1 MAASAGPALSRE
13 EVDRAL
19 ARLGAERDAVE
30 SALLSLQDHPG
41 LRLLDGAG
49 LTGRT
54 LERWSVVGQGLPL
67 LWALFDRYSEAL
79 ASARAVRA
87 RRAKPGGPELA
98 ELSELLTGDAV
109 TVPGGAPDGP
119 QRLGAPARLVERV
132 SLEELMERMNSWYA
146 TVLEV
151 VSAADAVWTA
161 LPARIDLLI
170 AELRRVETLAA
181 SLGVRS
187 GTHPLGDDL
196 EALDADLEGLRTEVR
211 ADPLALWRPARVP
224 AQRGTVPDGG
234 AQAAPSGVVDTERF
248 DRAGRALDGVR
259 QELENLLR
267 LRDDAEERLQGVGDL
282 LQRADATLAEAR
294 RARGE
299 VLAKIA
305 ATEVPAVPGPA
316 SALRERIVLALE
328 LRQNGQWYR
337 LAPLLDA
344 LEDAAA
350 KELAR
355 ARQSL
360 TEVTQPLAV
369 RAELRGRLDAY
380 KAMAA
385 RLRVAEDPVVLER
398 YEKARW
404 LLWSAPC
411 DLRAAAGAVAR
422 FQQALRPAPGE
433 PGAGTG
439 SAGAAE
445 PGGSGYGGTG
455 YSGPGYGGAGYSGT
469 GYGGAVQDGI
479 ERDGIG
485 RGGAAAGGEPAD
497 GQAVDGRVQG
507 G

>member
-1 MAASAGPALSRE
+1 MAASAGPVLSRE

-30 SALLSLQDHPG
+30 SALLALQDHPG
-41 LRLLDGAG
+41 LRLLDGAE
-49 LTGRT
+49 LSGRT
-54 LERWSVVGQGLPL
+54 LERWSVAGKGLPL

-87 RRAKPGGPELA
+87 RKAKPGGPELA

-109 TVPGGAPDGP
+109 TVPGGAVPDGP
-119 QRLGAPARLVERV
+119 HLLGAPAKLVERI
-132 SLEELMERMNSWYA
+132 SLDALMTRMNSWYA

-151 VSAADAVWTA
+151 VSAADAVWSA
-161 LPARIDLLI
+161 LPARIDLLL
-170 AELRRVETLAA
+170 AELHRVRTLAG
-181 SLGVRS
+181 SLGVRA
-187 GTHPLGDDL
+187 GGHPLADDL
-196 EALDADLEGLRTEVR
+196 VAIEKDLTELRTEVHG
-211 ADPLALWRPARVP
+211 DPLALWRPARVP
-224 AQRGTVPDGG
+224 AQRGTVPEGSAFAG
-234 AQAAPSGVVDTERF
+234 PAGVVDTERF

-259 QELENLLR
+259 LELEDLLR
-267 LRDDAEERLQGVGDL
+267 LRDEAEERLQGVGDL

-305 ATEVPAVPGPA
+305 ASDVPAVPGPA
-316 SALRERIVLALE
+316 SALRERIVAALD
-328 LRQNGQWYR
+328 LRQAGQWGR

-350 KELAR
+350 KELGR

-385 RLRVAEDPVVLER
+385 RLGVSEDPEVIER

-411 DLRAAAGAVAR
+411 DLRAAAAAVAR
-422 FQQALRPAPGE
+422 FQQSLRPAQTE
-433 PGAGTG
+433 
-439 SAGAAE
+439 AAQAQE
-445 PGGSGYGGTG
+445 
-455 YSGPGYGGAGYSGT
+455 
-469 GYGGAVQDGI
+469 
-479 ERDGIG
+479 
-485 RGGAAAGGEPAD
+485 AAGQAPVD
-497 GQAVDGRVQG
+497 GQVQG

>member
-1 MAASAGPALSRE
+1 MAASAGPVLSRE

-30 SALLSLQDHPG
+30 SALLALQDHPG
-41 LRLLDGAG
+41 LRLLDGAE
-49 LTGRT
+49 LSGRT
-54 LERWSVVGQGLPL
+54 LERWSVAGKGLPL

-87 RRAKPGGPELA
+87 RKAKPGGPELA
-98 ELSELLTGDAV
+98 ELTELLTGDAV
-109 TVPGGAPDGP
+109 TVPGGAVPDGP
-119 QRLGAPARLVERV
+119 QLLGAPAKLVERI
-132 SLEELMERMNSWYA
+132 SLDALMARMNSWYA

-151 VSAADAVWTA
+151 VSAADAVWSA
-161 LPARIDLLI
+161 LPARIDLLL
-170 AELRRVETLAA
+170 AELHRVHTLAA
-181 SLGVRS
+181 SLGVRT
-187 GTHPLGDDL
+187 GGHPLGDDL
-196 EALDADLEGLRTEVR
+196 AGLERDLTELRTEVR
-211 ADPLALWRPARVP
+211 EDPLALWRPARVP
-224 AQRGTVPDGG
+224 AQRGTVPDGE
-234 AQAAPSGVVDTERF
+234 AFASPAGVVDTERF

-259 QELENLLR
+259 LELENLLR

-305 ATEVPAVPGPA
+305 SSDVPAVPGPA
-316 SALRERIVLALE
+316 SALRERIVTALD
-328 LRQNGQWYR
+328 LRQAGQWGR

-385 RLRVAEDPVVLER
+385 RMRVAEDPEVIER

-411 DLRAAAGAVAR
+411 DLRAAAAAVAR
-422 FQQALRPAPGE
+422 FQQSLRPAQAE
-433 PGAGTG
+433 ASEGAQAHGT
-439 SAGAAE
+439 AGQT
-445 PGGSGYGGTG
+445 P
-455 YSGPGYGGAGYSGT
+455 
-469 GYGGAVQDGI
+469 V
-479 ERDGIG
+479 
-485 RGGAAAGGEPAD
+485 D
-497 GQAVDGRVQG
+497 GQVQG

>member
-1 MAASAGPALSRE
+1 MAASAGPVLSRE

-30 SALLSLQDHPG
+30 SALLALQDHPG
-41 LRLLDGAG
+41 LRLLDGAE
-49 LTGRT
+49 LSGRT
-54 LERWSVVGQGLPL
+54 QERWAVAGKGLPL

-87 RRAKPGGPELA
+87 RKAKPGAPELA

-109 TVPGGAPDGP
+109 TVPGGAVPDAP
-119 QRLGAPARLVERV
+119 QLLGAPARLVERI
-132 SLEELMERMNSWYA
+132 SLDALMTRMNSWYA
-146 TVLEV
+146 SVLEV
-151 VSAADAVWTA
+151 VSAVDAVWSA
-161 LPARIDLLI
+161 LPARIDLLL
-170 AELRRVETLAA
+170 AELQRVRTLAA
-181 SLGVRS
+181 SLGVRV
-187 GTHPLGDDL
+187 GGHPLADDL
-196 EALDADLEGLRTEVR
+196 TGIEKDLVELRTEVH

-224 AQRGTVPDGG
+224 AQRGTVPEGSAFAG
-234 AQAAPSGVVDTERF
+234 PAGVVDTERF

-259 QELENLLR
+259 LELEDLLR
-267 LRDDAEERLQGVGDL
+267 LRDEAEERLQGVGDL

-305 ATEVPAVPGPA
+305 ASDVPAVPGPA
-316 SALRERIVLALE
+316 SALRERIVAALE
-328 LRQNGQWYR
+328 LRQAGQWGR

-350 KELAR
+350 KELGR
-355 ARQSL
+355 ARESL

-385 RLRVAEDPVVLER
+385 RLRVSEDPEVIER

-411 DLRAAAGAVAR
+411 DLRAAAAAVAR
-422 FQQALRPAPGE
+422 FQQSLRPAQ
-433 PGAGTG
+433 
-439 SAGAAE
+439 AE
-445 PGGSGYGGTG
+445 AEGGQ
-455 YSGPGYGGAGYSGT
+455 
-469 GYGGAVQDGI
+469 VQEADGQ
-479 ERDGIG
+479 
-485 RGGAAAGGEPAD
+485 APAD
-497 GQAVDGRVQG
+497 GQVQG

>member
-30 SALLSLQDHPG
+30 SALLALQDHPG
-41 LRLLDGAG
+41 LRLLDGAE
-49 LTGRT
+49 LSGRT
-54 LERWSVVGQGLPL
+54 LERWSVAGKGLPL

-87 RRAKPGGPELA
+87 RKAKPGAPELA

-109 TVPGGAPDGP
+109 TVPGGVVPDGP
-119 QRLGAPARLVERV
+119 QVLGAPAKLVERI
-132 SLEELMERMNSWYA
+132 SLDALMVRMNSWYA

-151 VSAADAVWTA
+151 VSAADAVWSA
-161 LPARIDLLI
+161 LPARIDLLL
-170 AELRRVETLAA
+170 AELQRVRTLAA
-181 SLGVRS
+181 SLGVRT
-187 GTHPLGDDL
+187 GGHPLGDDL
-196 EALDADLEGLRTEVR
+196 AGIEQDLTALRTEVHG
-211 ADPLALWRPARVP
+211 DPLALWRPARVP
-224 AQRGTVPDGG
+224 AQRGTVPEGSAFAG
-234 AQAAPSGVVDTERF
+234 PVGVVDTERF

-259 QELENLLR
+259 LELEDLLR
-267 LRDDAEERLQGVGDL
+267 LRDEAEERLQGVGDL

-305 ATEVPAVPGPA
+305 SSDVPAVPGPA
-316 SALRERIVLALE
+316 SALRERIVAALD
-328 LRQNGQWYR
+328 LRQAGQWGR

-350 KELAR
+350 KELGR

-385 RLRVAEDPVVLER
+385 RLRVAEDPEVVER

-411 DLRAAAGAVAR
+411 DLRAAAAAVAR
-422 FQQALRPAPGE
+422 FQQSLRPAHAE
-433 PGAGTG
+433 
-439 SAGAAE
+439 AE
-445 PGGSGYGGTG
+445 PGRAQEATG
-455 YSGPGYGGAGYSGT
+455 PAPGASQ
-469 GYGGAVQDGI
+469 VQDGQ
-479 ERDGIG
+479 
-485 RGGAAAGGEPAD
+485 AQD
-497 GQAVDGRVQG
+497 GQAQG

>member
-1 MAASAGPALSRE
+1 MAASAGPVLSRE

-30 SALLSLQDHPG
+30 SALLALQDHPG
-41 LRLLDGAG
+41 LRLLDGAE
-49 LTGRT
+49 LSGRT
-54 LERWSVVGQGLPL
+54 LERWSVAGKGLPL

-87 RRAKPGGPELA
+87 RKAKPGSPELA
-98 ELSELLTGDAV
+98 ELTELLTGDAV
-109 TVPGGAPDGP
+109 TVPGGALPDGP
-119 QRLGAPARLVERV
+119 QLLGAPAKLVERI
-132 SLEELMERMNSWYA
+132 SLDALMARMNSWYA

-151 VSAADAVWTA
+151 VSAADAVWSA
-161 LPARIDLLI
+161 LPARIDLLL
-170 AELRRVETLAA
+170 AELHRVQTLAV
-181 SLGVRS
+181 SLGVRA
-187 GTHPLGDDL
+187 GAHPLGDDL
-196 EALDADLEGLRTEVR
+196 TGLAADLTGLRTEVR
-211 ADPLALWRPARVP
+211 EDPLALWRPARVP
-224 AQRGTVPDGG
+224 AQRGTVPEGSAFAG
-234 AQAAPSGVVDTERF
+234 PAGVVDTERF

-259 QELENLLR
+259 LELENLLR

-305 ATEVPAVPGPA
+305 ASDVPAVPGPA
-316 SALRERIVLALE
+316 SALRERIVTALE
-328 LRQNGQWYR
+328 LRQGGQWGR

-350 KELAR
+350 KELTR

-385 RLRVAEDPVVLER
+385 RLRVSEDPEVIER

-411 DLRAAAGAVAR
+411 DLRAAAAAVAR
-422 FQQALRPAPGE
+422 FQQSLRPAQ
-433 PGAGTG
+433 
-439 SAGAAE
+439 AE
-445 PGGSGYGGTG
+445 ADGGQ
-455 YSGPGYGGAGYSGT
+455 A
-469 GYGGAVQDGI
+469 Q
-479 ERDGIG
+479 E
-485 RGGAAAGGEPAD
+485 AAGQTPVD
-497 GQAVDGRVQG
+497 GQVQG

>member
-1 MAASAGPALSRE
+1 MAASAGPVLSRE

-54 LERWSVVGQGLPL
+54 QERWAVVGQGLPL

-87 RRAKPGGPELA
+87 RKARPGGPELT

-119 QRLGAPARLVERV
+119 QRLGAPARLVERI
-132 SLEELMERMNSWYA
+132 SLDGLMDRMNAWYA

-170 AELRRVETLAA
+170 AELRRVQTLAA
-181 SLGVRS
+181 SLGVRA
-187 GTHPLGDDL
+187 GGHPLGDDL
-196 EALDADLEGLRTEVR
+196 EALEADLDGLRTEVR
-211 ADPLALWRPARVP
+211 GDPLALWRPARVP

-234 AQAAPSGVVDTERF
+234 ALATPAGVVDTERF
-248 DRAGRALDGVR
+248 DLAGRALDGVR
-259 QELENLLR
+259 LELENLLR

-316 SALRERIVLALE
+316 SALRERIVVALE
-328 LRQNGQWYR
+328 LRQSGQWYR

-385 RLRVAEDPVVLER
+385 RLRMAEDPEVVER

-422 FQQALRPAPGE
+422 FQQALRPAPEGPEADAQDAHGDGGE
-433 PGAGTG
+433 DADGRD
-439 SAGAAE
+439 
-445 PGGSGYGGTG
+445 GSGLGG
-455 YSGPGYGGAGYSGT
+455 
-469 GYGGAVQDGI
+469 VW
-479 ERDGIG
+479 
-485 RGGAAAGGEPAD
+485 AGGEPAD

-507 G
+507 GRG

>member
-1 MAASAGPALSRE
+1 MAASAGPVLSRE

-30 SALLSLQDHPG
+30 SALLALQDHPG
-41 LRLLDGAG
+41 LRLLEGAG
-49 LTGRT
+49 LSGRT
-54 LERWSVVGQGLPL
+54 LERWSVAGKGLPL

-87 RRAKPGGPELA
+87 RKAKPGGPELA

-109 TVPGGAPDGP
+109 TVPGGALPDGP
-119 QRLGAPARLVERV
+119 QLLGAPAKLVERI
-132 SLEELMERMNSWYA
+132 SLDALMARMNSWYA

-151 VSAADAVWTA
+151 VSAADAVWSA
-161 LPARIDLLI
+161 LPARIDLLL
-170 AELRRVETLAA
+170 AELHRVQTLAA
-181 SLGVRS
+181 SLGVRTGS
-187 GTHPLGDDL
+187 HPLGDDL
-196 EALDADLEGLRTEVR
+196 TGLGRDLTELRTEVR
-211 ADPLALWRPARVP
+211 EDPLALWRPARVP
-224 AQRGTVPDGG
+224 AQRGTVPDGE
-234 AQAAPSGVVDTERF
+234 AFASAAGVVDTERF

-259 QELENLLR
+259 LELENLLR

-305 ATEVPAVPGPA
+305 ASDVPAVPGPA
-316 SALRERIVLALE
+316 SALRERIVTALD
-328 LRQNGQWYR
+328 LRQAGQWGR

-355 ARQSL
+355 ARHSL

-385 RLRVAEDPVVLER
+385 RMRVAEDPEVIER

-411 DLRAAAGAVAR
+411 DLRAAATAVAR
-422 FQQALRPAPGE
+422 FQQSLRPAQSE
-433 PGAGTG
+433 
-439 SAGAAE
+439 AAE
-445 PGGSGYGGTG
+445 GAPAHGT
-455 YSGPGYGGAGYSGT
+455 T
-469 GYGGAVQDGI
+469 GQTPV
-479 ERDGIG
+479 
-485 RGGAAAGGEPAD
+485 D
-497 GQAVDGRVQG
+497 GQVQG

>member
-1 MAASAGPALSRE
+1 MAASVGPALSRE

-54 LERWSVVGQGLPL
+54 QERWAVAGQGLPM

-87 RRAKPGGPELA
+87 RKARPGAPELA

-132 SLEELMERMNSWYA
+132 SLDGLMDRMNAWYA

-170 AELRRVETLAA
+170 AELRRVQTLAA
-181 SLGVRS
+181 SLGVRV

-196 EALDADLEGLRTEVR
+196 DALDGELGGLRTEVR
-211 ADPLALWRPARVP
+211 CDPLALWRPARVP

-234 AQAAPSGVVDTERF
+234 ALATPSGVVDTERF
-248 DRAGRALDGVR
+248 DLAGRALDDVR
-259 QELENLLR
+259 LELENLLR

-316 SALRERIVLALE
+316 SALRERIVVALE
-328 LRQNGQWYR
+328 LRQSGQWYR

-355 ARQSL
+355 AWQSL

-385 RLRVAEDPVVLER
+385 RLRVAEDPEVLER

-422 FQQALRPAPGE
+422 FQQALRPAAGGPDAGE
-433 PGAGTG
+433 
-439 SAGAAE
+439 
-445 PGGSGYGGTG
+445 GGTG
-455 YSGPGYGGAGYSGT
+455 QDGT
-469 GYGGAVQDGI
+469 GQDG
-479 ERDGIG
+479 
-485 RGGAAAGGEPAD
+485 ASAGGEPVD
-497 GQAVDGRVQG
+497 GQVVDGRGQG
-507 G
+507 GRG

>member
-1 MAASAGPALSRE
+1 MAASAGPVLSRE

-30 SALLSLQDHPG
+30 SALLALQDHPG
-41 LRLLDGAG
+41 LRLLDGAE
-49 LTGRT
+49 LSGRT
-54 LERWSVVGQGLPL
+54 LERWSVAGKGLPL

-87 RRAKPGGPELA
+87 RKAKPGGPELA

-109 TVPGGAPDGP
+109 TVPGGAVPDGP
-119 QRLGAPARLVERV
+119 QLLGAPAKLVERI
-132 SLEELMERMNSWYA
+132 SLDALMARMNSWYA

-151 VSAADAVWTA
+151 VSAADAVWSA
-161 LPARIDLLI
+161 LPARIDLLL
-170 AELRRVETLAA
+170 AELQRVRTLAA
-181 SLGVRS
+181 SLGVRTGS
-187 GTHPLGDDL
+187 HPLGDDL
-196 EALDADLEGLRTEVR
+196 VGLEQDLTELRTEVR
-211 ADPLALWRPARVP
+211 EDPLALWRPARVP
-224 AQRGTVPDGG
+224 AQRGTVPDGE
-234 AQAAPSGVVDTERF
+234 AFASPAGVVDTERF

-259 QELENLLR
+259 LELENLLR
-267 LRDDAEERLQGVGDL
+267 LRDEAEERLQGVGEL

-305 ATEVPAVPGPA
+305 SSDVPAVPGPA
-316 SALRERIVLALE
+316 SALRERIVTALD
-328 LRQNGQWYR
+328 LRQAGQWGR

-355 ARQSL
+355 ARHSL

-385 RLRVAEDPVVLER
+385 RMRVAEDPEVIER

-411 DLRAAAGAVAR
+411 DLRAAAAAVAR
-422 FQQALRPAPGE
+422 FQQSLRPAQAE
-433 PGAGTG
+433 ASGASEGAQAHG
-439 SAGAAE
+439 SAGQT
-445 PGGSGYGGTG
+445 P
-455 YSGPGYGGAGYSGT
+455 
-469 GYGGAVQDGI
+469 V
-479 ERDGIG
+479 
-485 RGGAAAGGEPAD
+485 D
-497 GQAVDGRVQG
+497 GQVQG

>member
-30 SALLSLQDHPG
+30 SALLALQDHPG
-41 LRLLDGAG
+41 LRLLEGAE

-54 LERWSVVGQGLPL
+54 LERWSVAGKGLPL

-87 RRAKPGGPELA
+87 RKAKPGAPELA
-98 ELSELLTGDAV
+98 ELNELLTGDAV
-109 TVPGGAPDGP
+109 TVPGGALPDGP
-119 QRLGAPARLVERV
+119 QLLGAPAKLVERV
-132 SLEELMERMNSWYA
+132 SLDALMARMNSWYA

-151 VSAADAVWTA
+151 VSAADAVWSA
-161 LPARIDLLI
+161 LPARIDLLL
-170 AELRRVETLAA
+170 AELHRVRTLAG

-187 GTHPLGDDL
+187 GVHPLGDDL
-196 EALDADLEGLRTEVR
+196 TGIEQDLTELRTEVR
-211 ADPLALWRPARVP
+211 GDPLALWRPARVP
-224 AQRGTVPDGG
+224 AQRGTVPEGSAFAG
-234 AQAAPSGVVDTERF
+234 PAGVVDTERF

-259 QELENLLR
+259 LELEDLLR
-267 LRDDAEERLQGVGDL
+267 LRDEAEERLQGVGDL

-305 ATEVPAVPGPA
+305 ASDVPAVPGPA
-316 SALRERIVLALE
+316 SALRERIIAALD
-328 LRQNGQWYR
+328 LRQAGQWGR
-337 LAPLLDA
+337 LAPLLDT

-385 RLRVAEDPVVLER
+385 RLRVAEDPEVLER

-411 DLRAAAGAVAR
+411 DLRAAAAAVAR
-422 FQQALRPAPGE
+422 FQQSLRPAQTE
-433 PGAGTG
+433 
-439 SAGAAE
+439 AE
-445 PGGSGYGGTG
+445 GGQ
-455 YSGPGYGGAGYSGT
+455 
-469 GYGGAVQDGI
+469 VQ
-479 ERDGIG
+479 E
-485 RGGAAAGGEPAD
+485 AAGRPPVD
-497 GQAVDGRVQG
+497 GQVQG

>member
-1 MAASAGPALSRE
+1 MASAGPVLSRE

-19 ARLGAERDAVE
+19 ARLTAERDAVE
-30 SALLSLQDHPG
+30 MALLALQDHPG
-41 LRLLDGAG
+41 LRLLDGAE

-54 LERWSVVGQGLPL
+54 QERWAVAGQGLPL

-87 RRAKPGGPELA
+87 RKGKLGGPELA

-109 TVPGGAPDGP
+109 TVPGGALPEVP
-119 QRLGAPARLVERV
+119 QLLGAPAKLVERI
-132 SLEELMERMNSWYA
+132 SLDALVARMNSWYA
-146 TVLEV
+146 SVLEV
-151 VSAADAVWTA
+151 VSAADAVWSA
-161 LPARIDLLI
+161 LPARIDLLL
-170 AELRRVETLAA
+170 AELHRVQTLAA
-181 SLGVRS
+181 SLGVHPGS
-187 GTHPLGDDL
+187 HPLGDDL
-196 EALDADLEGLRTEVR
+196 AGLDADLTELRTEVR
-211 ADPLALWRPARVP
+211 SDPLALWRPARVP
-224 AQRGTVPDGG
+224 AQRGTVPEGS
-234 AQAAPSGVVDTERF
+234 AFASPSGMVDTERF

-259 QELENLLR
+259 LELENLLR

-305 ATEVPAVPGPA
+305 ASDVPAVPGPA
-316 SALRERIVLALE
+316 SALRERIVVALE
-328 LRQNGQWYR
+328 LRQGGQWGR

-380 KAMAA
+380 RAMAG
-385 RLRVAEDPVVLER
+385 RLRVSEDPEVIER

-411 DLRAAAGAVAR
+411 DLRAAAAAVAR
-422 FQQALRPAPGE
+422 FQQSLRPAH
-433 PGAGTG
+433 
-439 SAGAAE
+439 AE
-445 PGGSGYGGTG
+445 PAHEETG
-455 YSGPGYGGAGYSGT
+455 QTP
-469 GYGGAVQDGI
+469 V
-479 ERDGIG
+479 
-485 RGGAAAGGEPAD
+485 D
-497 GQAVDGRVQG
+497 GQVQG

>member
-1 MAASAGPALSRE
+1 MAASAGPVLNRE

-30 SALLSLQDHPG
+30 SALLALQDHPG
-41 LRLLDGAG
+41 LRLLDGAE
-49 LTGRT
+49 LSGRT
-54 LERWSVVGQGLPL
+54 LERWSVAGKGLPL

-87 RRAKPGGPELA
+87 RKARPGAPELA

-109 TVPGGAPDGP
+109 TVPGGVLPDGP
-119 QRLGAPARLVERV
+119 QVLGAPARLVERI
-132 SLEELMERMNSWYA
+132 SLDTLMTRMNSWYA

-151 VSAADAVWTA
+151 VSAADAVWSA
-161 LPARIDLLI
+161 LPARIDLLL
-170 AELRRVETLAA
+170 AELQRVRTLGA
-181 SLGVRS
+181 SLGVRA
-187 GTHPLGDDL
+187 GGHPLADDL
-196 EALDADLEGLRTEVR
+196 TGIERDLTALRTEVHG
-211 ADPLALWRPARVP
+211 DPLALWRPARVP
-224 AQRGTVPDGG
+224 AQRGTVPEGTALAG
-234 AQAAPSGVVDTERF
+234 PVGVVDTERF

-259 QELENLLR
+259 LELEDLLR
-267 LRDDAEERLQGVGDL
+267 LRDEAEERLQGVGDL

-305 ATEVPAVPGPA
+305 SSDVPAVPGPA
-316 SALRERIVLALE
+316 SALRERIVAALD
-328 LRQNGQWYR
+328 LRQAGQWGR

-350 KELAR
+350 KELGR

-385 RLRVAEDPVVLER
+385 RLRVAEDPEVVER

-411 DLRAAAGAVAR
+411 DLRAAAAAVAR
-422 FQQALRPAPGE
+422 FQQSLRPAHAE
-433 PGAGTG
+433 
-439 SAGAAE
+439 AE
-445 PGGSGYGGTG
+445 PGQ
-455 YSGPGYGGAGYSGT
+455 A
-469 GYGGAVQDGI
+469 Q
-479 ERDGIG
+479 
-485 RGGAAAGGEPAD
+485 GAAGPAPAD
-497 GQAVDGRVQG
+497 GQVQDGQVQG

>member
-1 MAASAGPALSRE
+1 MAASAGPVLSRE

-30 SALLSLQDHPG
+30 SALLALQDHPG
-41 LRLLDGAG
+41 LRLLDGAE

-54 LERWSVVGQGLPL
+54 LERWSVAGKGLPL

-87 RRAKPGGPELA
+87 RKAKPGGPELA

-109 TVPGGAPDGP
+109 TVPGGALPDGP
-119 QRLGAPARLVERV
+119 QLLGAPAKLVERV
-132 SLEELMERMNSWYA
+132 SLDALMARMNSWYA

-151 VSAADAVWTA
+151 VSAADAVWSA
-161 LPARIDLLI
+161 LPARIDLLL
-170 AELRRVETLAA
+170 AELHRVQTLAA
-181 SLGVRS
+181 SLGVRA
-187 GTHPLGDDL
+187 GGHPLGDDL
-196 EALDADLEGLRTEVR
+196 TGLARDLTELRTEVR
-211 ADPLALWRPARVP
+211 EDPLALWRPARVP
-224 AQRGTVPDGG
+224 AQRGTVPEGE
-234 AQAAPSGVVDTERF
+234 AFATPSGVVDTERF

-259 QELENLLR
+259 LELENLLR

-305 ATEVPAVPGPA
+305 SSDVPAVPGPA
-316 SALRERIVLALE
+316 SALRERIVTALE
-328 LRQNGQWYR
+328 LRQGGQWGR

-350 KELAR
+350 KELSR

-385 RLRVAEDPVVLER
+385 RMRVAEDPEVIER

-411 DLRAAAGAVAR
+411 DLRAAAAAVAR
-422 FQQALRPAPGE
+422 FQQSLRPAQT
-433 PGAGTG
+433 GA
-439 SAGAAE
+439 SEAAQVKESPQAHEGAQAHE
-445 PGGSGYGGTG
+445 
-455 YSGPGYGGAGYSGT
+455 
-469 GYGGAVQDGI
+469 
-479 ERDGIG
+479 
-485 RGGAAAGGEPAD
+485 AAGRPPVD
-497 GQAVDGRVQG
+497 GQVQG